1 MGFVMN
7 IIKSVL
13 IGFVLSVFSASAI
26 AEEDVCAPF
35 KDGVVDES
43 IVSKMLAAANDGHLY
58 RIKPSSSKV
67 GFCVDSPIGMIEG
80 EFSDFSGGL
89 TFLQEN
95 TSTDEHALV
104 MVNTASLETDGPFIE
119 GMLKG
124 RKFFD
129 VKNFPEILF
138 VSTGFKWVNETEAVL
153 LGKLTMHG
161 VTKPVGFHVE
171 MIKKPAEHGQEQ
183 RILVKATTLIHR
195 SEFGL
200 TALSPMVSD
209 SVSLC
214 MSVDAVKYRS

>member
-80 EFSDFSGGL
+80 EFSDFICGCI
-89 TFLQEN
+89 FL
-95 TSTDEHALV
+95 
-104 MVNTASLETDGPFIE
+104 
-119 GMLKG
+119 
-124 RKFFD
+124 
-129 VKNFPEILF
+129 
-138 VSTGFKWVNETEAVL
+138 
-153 LGKLTMHG
+153 
-161 VTKPVGFHVE
+161 
-171 MIKKPAEHGQEQ
+171 
-183 RILVKATTLIHR
+183 
-195 SEFGL
+195 
-200 TALSPMVSD
+200 
-209 SVSLC
+209 
-214 MSVDAVKYRS
+214 